1 MAAEPTTPDVA
12 RLYEVIG
19 RRVRQARERQQLKQE
34 EVAARVGL
42 SRATITQVESGHQKL
57 PLQSL
62 YLIAAALGAAIF
74 DLLPTVDELS
84 STNQDILA
92 RVSTDPNL
100 KDDERAALTKFFGR
114 LIPSERDG

>member
-12 RLYEVIG
+12 RLYEVIAQ
-19 RRVRQARERQQLKQE
+19 RVRQVRERQQLKQE
-34 EVAARVGL
+34 ELAARVGL

-62 YLIAAALGAAIF
+62 YLIAAVLGVAIA

-84 STNQDILA
+84 STDRDILA
-92 RVSTDPNL
+92 RVSNDPNL
-100 KDDERAALTKFFGR
+100 TSDERNALTEFFGR
-114 LIPSERDG
+114 LVPSDRGK